1 MPKGDYA
8 KEKSELDKKNRIG
21 LKKYNNQN
29 CLMKIIEY
37 NNAIDIVV
45 EFQDKYKA
53 KVHARYG
60 CFLDG
65 SIKNPYYSS
74 VLEVGMLG
82 DKYPSKINNKNT
94 KEYKAWKN
102 ILVRCYD
109 KKCQNKHPTYQD
121 ATCCEEWLL
130 FEDFYEWLHKQ
141 PNFDKWF
148 NGERWAVDKD
158 ILNKGNKVYSPKNCC
173 LVPQKVNGL
182 FAKSDAARG
191 DYPIGVA
198 KVNSGYM
205 ARCKNP
211 FTNVMEYLGV
221 YTTPE
226 KAFLAYKKY
235 KEKAIKQMAQEEYDN
250 GNITKECYEAMM
262 NYKVEITD

>member
-1 MPKGDYA
+1 MHIN
-8 KEKSELDKKNRIG
+8 EERLNKNGCPMRIV
-21 LKKYNNQN
+21 
-29 CLMKIIEY
+29 EY
-37 NNAIDIVV
+37 IDNRNIVV

-53 KVHARYG
+53 RVNTSYG
-60 CFLDG
+60 NFKRG
-65 SIKNPYYSS
+65 IVRNPYYPTVYGAGIS
-74 VLEVGMLG
+74 GN
-82 DKYPSKINNKNT
+82 KYPIIVDGEQS
-94 KEYKAWKN
+94 KEYSIWRSIIGRSFYKKAK
-102 ILVRCYD
+102 D
-109 KKCQNKHPTYQD
+109 KQPTYKEVI
-121 ATCCEEWLL
+121 CCEEWLL
-130 FEDFYEWLHKQ
+130 FENFYEWLHKQ
-141 PNFDKWF
+141 PNFNKWF

-158 ILNKGNKVYSPKNCC
+158 ILNKGNKVYSPENCC

-250 GNITKECYEAMM
+250 DNITKECYEAMM